1 MLNGYRLNLFKM
13 LIIILGWWVWIC
25 VLVHKFIGIY
35 NIYSISLYYS
45 KFIMWSRFQFQTVVN
60 SQIQAIQAIEL

>member
-13 LIIILGWWVWIC
+13 LIIILVWWVWIC

-45 KFIMWSRFQFQTVVN
+45 KLVM
-60 SQIQAIQAIEL
+60 